1 MSCITVSEYF
11 PHFKEKVTL
20 KVIIMNLSVKWIEF
34 DGVVKGLHLSKSPGV
49 ILQHVDPWGKAKFKD
64 ICKDNNYSVEFF
76 NDILQENFA
85 PDKDF
90 VNYHGVYQL
99 MMGKTLSPA
108 NSIKNW
114 LMKSVLNPMYPQLT
128 NDTSDKDIKQEG
140 NHASICCPSN
150 HHSMMANGE
159 SEIAS
164 TPEPCAPHKCSNKLP
179 DTYHAKCS
187 WHFELKIP
195 YECDTNLIICDKH
208 GTKFRLS
215 RL

>member
-20 KVIIMNLSVKWIEF
+20 KIILMNLSMKWIEY
-34 DGVVKGLHLSKSPGV
+34 DGVVKALHLSKSPSV
-49 ILQHVDPWGKAKFKD
+49 ILQHIDPWGKAKFKE
-64 ICKDNNYSVEFF
+64 ICKDNNYSVDFF
-76 NDILQENFA
+76 NDILQENFS

-114 LMKSVLNPMYPQLT
+114 LMKSVLNPIYPQST
-128 NDTSDKDIKQEG
+128 NDTFDKDIKQED
-140 NHASICCPSN
+140 HHTSN
-150 HHSMMANGE
+150 YSPTSHQSMIANGD

-164 TPEPCAPHKCSNKLP
+164 IPDLCAQCPNKLP
-179 DTYHAKCS
+179 DAYHAKCS

-208 GTKFRLS
+208 GTKFRLT